1 MVAVATECDFE
12 KSNILVAIE
21 LEGEKAKALRWWT
34 LRKTLVGGDS
44 LPDRGCGTR

>member
-1 MVAVATECDFE
+1 MVAVPTECDLE
-12 KSNILVAIE
+12 KSNVQVTIK
-21 LEGEKAKALRWWT
+21 LEGEKAKALRLWT